1 MPGGRP
7 ILFPFN
13 LAILMPSLV
22 LSLRPFISISAKI
35 PASLKKTSPIIVEVL
50 IPSVREIII
59 THFLLT
65 VSITSH
71 KSLADLPILSIFQ
84 TMIISPAVDCFN
96 SLLSTGRSIFLP
108 LFFQ

>member
-22 LSLRPFISISAKI
+22 LSLRLLISISANI

-50 IPSVREIII
+50 IPSVRDIII
-59 THFLLT
+59 THFLLSI
-65 VSITSH
+65 SITSH
-71 KSLADLPILSIFQ
+71 KSFADLPILSIFQ
-84 TMIISPAVDCFN
+84 TMIVSPAEDCFI
-96 SLLSTGRSIFLP
+96 SFLRMGRSFFVHF
-108 LFFQ
+108 FFQ

>member
-35 PASLKKTSPIIVEVL
+35 PASLKKN
-50 IPSVREIII
+50 
-59 THFLLT
+59 
-65 VSITSH
+65 
-71 KSLADLPILSIFQ
+71 LADHS
-84 TMIISPAVDCFN
+84 
-96 SLLSTGRSIFLP
+96 
-108 LFFQ
+108 